1 MVERIKSKIKQRYWS
16 DMMELQY
23 GRNII
28 SDWIKNLNYSSS
40 GLRILDIGIGRGNDL
55 LNIKNNLINK
65 DVDLYGIETY
75 PPYVKICK
83 KKELIFFK

>member
-40 GLRILDIGIGRGNDL
+40 DLRILDIGIGRGNDL

-65 DVDLYGIETY
+65 DVDL
-75 PPYVKICK
+75 
-83 KKELIFFK
+83 